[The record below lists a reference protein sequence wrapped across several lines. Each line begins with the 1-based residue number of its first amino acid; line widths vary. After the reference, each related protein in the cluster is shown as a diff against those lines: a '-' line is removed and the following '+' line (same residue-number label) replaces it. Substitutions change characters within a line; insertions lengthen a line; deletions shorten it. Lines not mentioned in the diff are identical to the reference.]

1 MIKYII
7 NLLIKISK
15 KIKKLN
21 AALKIKKLVENNIP
35 RYKGKTKVFTMKM
48 GRKTLETQIV
58 RKNYVVLE

>member
-21 AALKIKKLVENNIP
+21 ATLKIKKLEGDKPQNS
-35 RYKGKTKVFTMKM
+35 
-48 GRKTLETQIV
+48 
-58 RKNYVVLE
+58 